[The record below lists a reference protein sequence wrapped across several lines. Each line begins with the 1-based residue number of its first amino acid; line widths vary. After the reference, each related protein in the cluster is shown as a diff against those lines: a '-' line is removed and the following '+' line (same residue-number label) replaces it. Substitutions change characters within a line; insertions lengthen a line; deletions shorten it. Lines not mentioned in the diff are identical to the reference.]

1 MTNSGFANVQIFCV
15 LKRTNTMTCVARIP
29 TAGVGSTLT
38 TDALGVEL
46 GAGAV
51 GVDHHHAGT
60 VVPLQ
65 LKTSR
70 AADQVHVACVVD
82 LKSKLFKSRF
92 GVP

>member
-1 MTNSGFANVQIFCV
+1 
-15 LKRTNTMTCVARIP
+15 MTCVVRVP
-29 TAGVGSTLT
+29 TAGVGGTLT
-38 TDALGVEL
+38 TEALGGEL

-51 GVDHHHAGT
+51 GVDHHHAST

-82 LKSKLFKSRF
+82 LKSKLFESRLS
-92 GVP
+92 VP